1 MMELLTLVRDIV
13 CPGDILQDD
22 WYLDLVLDDVNEP
35 EPGVAVDSYGRFL
48 SK

>member
-22 WYLDLVLDDVNEP
+22 WYLDLVLDDISQP
-35 EPGVAVDSYGRFL
+35 EPGATVDSYGRSL
-48 SK
+48 VE